1 MSKYLKKYNKE
12 TNEWELVSAPDVSV
26 VQKLE
31 DGSNITDTN
40 VIVTNPNYA
49 GESGETPNLNETLTV
64 ISDDISRLQRNVSWL
79 AEHGGGGGGGGT
91 GPTSPYGIVIISP
104 ILVNDAAYVSGKTFE
119 VEFMITGGTDGEE
132 CAYSYQYDS
141 DPQTDYATILTG
153 ESKKILIDNTDSP
166 KKEHSITIRARNPY
180 GTNITPKGFRIYES
194 IISLAFDAKKAGGD
208 YNPSTQVFNIRQ
220 DSTYADMP
228 LLITNG
234 LMKSDTVIVAKC
246 QDQTYTDSFTN
257 ETTDEQQRSI
267 SLWKLFPD
275 KGVTVGYYYTVS
287 FQATATLGSNTITSN
302 EVLLRIYIISPS
314 EISIVLGVN
323 GTSGEIV
330 DAPLKSSLV
339 YNFKVYTPPFNP
351 PVESTYYSAKIS
363 NNTTGED
370 YLILGKYFD
379 ETLKEDGA
387 TFSSN
392 DSALI
397 GRTISAQLFLNG
409 TDYHLN
415 DILHLYVKVWSID
428 GTKSAVTDS
437 EIHVVK
443 ESNEVF
449 PRQYNK
455 RSDGYPYDTIFLS
468 WNNENGSS
476 SIGKTTWTSK
486 NTNYGFLDR
495 TLEEEAD
502 HTVIA
507 DINVL
512 NNNAESVIKTDG
524 ITPYLRLQNRAYA
537 VADLATYANEVAMM
551 TSEDSNLYGFTIS
564 FTLRIDNHNDTQHTV
579 LLWGRNN
586 ADGTLADG
594 IKIDTD
600 KAQWVVNE
608 RKNGAIV
615 SHNLTCHISTGTKI
629 TVDFSYVRNTSTN
642 ATARIYVNGILNAAT
657 DLEIM
662 SPQYM
667 FPSMI
672 YFGANYRNN
681 AIERYADLNIYEF
694 SVYTKSLNDMQIS
707 INGKNA
713 KFTSVEDYTLWK
725 DKNFI
730 SANED
735 DPTIPESV
743 FFTNGKYI
751 TDFDTQQINNIA
763 ARSKI
768 PTLYLNFPQSSNFTS
783 TYFYQ
788 KQTSSAETY
797 DATATYFDP
806 DSKRDATFR
815 TKISL
820 QGTSTLGYRIKNLE
834 MYMNETFVK
843 DGETHVKLFQPK
855 KEWLPE
861 SQFTLKADVVDSAHA
876 NNAILGEWINNSG
889 VFKNNPAMDNYGEN
903 KPQDWDDA
911 YSGAT
916 TDAEREAH
924 TYTDDPETAT
934 IKHTLEGFPF
944 LMFIKFSD
952 KSSFTFLGIYS
963 FNLGRY
969 SYYNMGMKFLKGYS
983 RRDGTV
989 KVACPKVIN
998 YYEEMPTLGN
1008 ISAAD
1013 VFSFEMGNAGNLKI
1027 KDYPVWSQYDRTVV
1041 QSYGSFRYL
1050 GSPDAENTAW
1060 TNLCALFEAIAKF
1073 EITAYNKTLYPAYQG
1088 IKYYTIDATG
1098 HYQTTGNEIEQ
1109 TNEYNTQIVN
1119 RLSIEN
1125 AVAYFIVANAFG
1137 MTDSLGKNLTIRT
1150 WDGGQRWW
1158 FCFYDMDTALALAN
1172 DGSES
1177 NPVTVSI
1184 DKVTMRTD
1192 SATSTSILETTYHD
1206 ENSKYAAV
1214 LSKIWGIFRDDQFLY
1229 LQNRG
1234 GILEQRYEYVW
1245 NALRCSTG
1253 KLSSSENFTNIM
1265 AARVDACGEMIYN
1278 YDYNTKYI
1286 QDTAEQDDGAAAAI
1300 TFLHGTRVEYVRDWL
1315 RKHFYFLDGIFDY
1328 SVIGENTF
1336 TYIDSPYNSDITTIV
1351 ANYSSSIPVLAFTVQ
1366 VSSPSFIGLTVGSDD
1381 YKKYYID
1388 TENVDTVIY
1397 FLNGTSSN
1405 SQLAIRG
1412 SSTLCKFDGLNGGF
1426 QAISDTNQEGVAKT
1440 LSVFDASSSSL
1451 LNDNPFYSRIF
1462 GTGGKSSLETVNLS
1476 NTRGSSPLTK
1486 YEVDLTEC
1494 QKLIEVNISN
1504 SDVTSLVLPSTSLQR
1519 LNVAGSNIVN
1529 LSLSNQAVI
1538 SSINLEGCNKLST
1551 VTVSNCNALETVN
1564 IADKPNLSI
1573 IRIQNN
1579 QTVSAVTISNC
1590 PALAEINIGNNPN
1603 LKRIY
1608 INNCTN
1614 INLEISIYGCTLE
1627 EIRITGV
1634 YTTKPINLP
1643 ERSLL
1648 SGVTLLDISNDFSFG
1663 GFRYGSEEIE
1673 TYGPD
1678 DKFVFDLTPFTSL
1691 DGSNILARNVMTIC
1705 YIRVPN
1711 VQASPFNLRRNVIE
1725 GSGSVLRRIFGHILI
1740 TDNNMF
1746 KDCTNFYIREKVT
1759 DAQGKTPF
1767 NVPIWQ
1773 DGDYATNIT
1782 IATDSLNSCFEGTN
1796 CSLSDVY
1803 YIFNIAEDVIT
1814 MTGTFASCKNVVTT
1828 LDDNLSPDLFTH
1840 TPNLENIDF
1849 LFNDGNIGGY
1859 ISEDI
1864 LIPIISGITT
1874 FNNVFGNNE
1883 GKSFDDKYKT
1893 NHVKCFFPE
1902 GNVIEEITG
1911 FNPVPYNILDPSSI
1925 DQMFDNEM
1933 LRTLT
1938 EIKVIDRSFND
1949 AMIDFGTSCELL
1961 QHATKLVSITTS
1973 FLRMKAYGTLDNIF
1987 GGKYSGND
1995 KYPQVLESITNSFSF
2010 LDTCDHGGIPCPI
2023 IDDESHWGVLMPIG
2037 NSFLGK
2043 IKSTIKNIGG
2053 VDKNYRNS
2061 FYAIGGRGLKK
2072 YIDLDDCDGEN
2083 FCYDIFRGC
2092 NNLEEIP
2099 NLFNGLDFGVT
2110 GKTFTYVDI
2119 LYGNNGSMFSGLT
2132 KLKNVS
2138 GLFSG
2143 MKNVKYRL
2151 SGSAFKDCVL
2161 EDASFI
2167 FAEGNESY
2175 HAKKTGQI
2183 PFKLFYEE
2191 ATGSTQSSVYGI
2203 SEATADA
2210 LGITDG
2216 YVGPVAD
2223 EKFMFSNTYTYCRH
2237 TIKSLINAF
2246 EYSNSLEVL
2255 PYSAQGTGFN
2265 DWVEDNVDYNPVKFY
2280 MAINGDTAT
2289 YTLNPDYNPY
2299 KKIWNRY
2306 VYDGTVTEFNSMVV
2320 NSTEYQALLNGTLV
2334 DDYGN
2339 PLAPT
2344 TLPDEFQP
2352 NYSQSGG
2359 NDGTISMIDTGFD
2372 YNDYRRLYSDTG
2384 GLFPIRNYLCAPDIF
2399 RYCAN
2404 SYDTSITSIFQYG
2417 SPTITIDGCGIKG
2430 TIPPFIFE
2438 PISEV
2443 FEIQG
2448 VFSRCRGVLPYKW
2461 ARYENGVKIE
2471 NGILYPP
2478 TMLSKLK
2485 NLYVFANVFSNTTVW
2500 GNAVCPEMFSENT
2513 LLSDINGLWSYATW
2527 VETVKPNA
2535 ADAILQFPITLFT
2548 NNSRLTNVA
2557 SLFSMG
2563 GPRKLEQLLFTYVNN
2578 PKINN
2583 CSGFLYRG
2591 SNVSSDSTVPTFWV
2605 GWVMSDFR
2613 NCYYGIDSNIISTQN
2628 IPEQYWKE
2636 LS

>member
-1 MSKYLKKYNKE
+1 MPKYLKKYNKE
-12 TNEWELVSAPDVSV
+12 TNKWELVSAPDVSV
-26 VQKLE
+26 VKKLE
-31 DGSNITDTN
+31 DGSDITDTN
-40 VIVTNPNYA
+40 VIVTNVNYTK
-49 GESGETPNLNETLTV
+49 ESGETTNLGETLTV

-79 AEHGGGGGGGGT
+79 AEHGTGGGSGGGGGST
-91 GPTSPYGIVIISP
+91 TPFGIVIVSP
-104 ILVNDAAYVSGKTFE
+104 VLVNESAYVSGKTFE
-119 VEFMITGGTDGEE
+119 VEFMITGGTDGEQCE
-132 CAYSYQYDS
+132 YSYVYDS
-141 DPQTDYATILTG
+141 NPATDYALVTVGT
-153 ESKKILIDNTDSP
+153 SVKIQIDNTGSTL
-166 KKEHSITIRARNPY
+166 KEHSLIIRAKNPY
-180 GTNITPKGFRIYES
+180 GTNITPKSFRIYES
-194 IISLAFDAKKAGGD
+194 TLSLAFDVNRAGDD
-208 YNPSTQVFNIRQ
+208 YKFGIYNIRK
-220 DSTYADMP
+220 DSTYANIP
-228 LLITNG
+228 LLLTNG
-234 LMKSDTVIVAKC
+234 LMRSDTVIVAKC
-246 QDQTYTDSFTN
+246 LDNTYVTDSFINT
-257 ETTDEQQRSI
+257 TTDEQQMEI
-267 SLWKLFPD
+267 SLWKLFPNKD
-275 KGVTVGYYYTVS
+275 ITVGEYYVMT
-287 FQATATLGSNTITSN
+287 FQASATLGANTIISN
-302 EVLLRIYIISPS
+302 EVQLRILIISPTQ
-314 EISIVLGVN
+314 ISIVLGVN

-330 DAPLKSSLV
+330 EAPLRSSLV
-339 YNFKVYTPPFNP
+339 YNFKVYTPALVP
-351 PVESTYYSAKIS
+351 PVESTYYSAKIH
-363 NNTTGED
+363 NDTTGND

-387 TFSSN
+387 TYSSN
-392 DSALI
+392 DSALV
-397 GRTISAQLFLNG
+397 GRTISSQVFLDGEKFHVNDKIYLTVKTWDMTG
-409 TDYHLN
+409 TADR
-415 DILHLYVKVWSID
+415 IATAS
-428 GTKSAVTDS
+428 T
-437 EIHVVK
+437 EIHVEK
-443 ESNEVF
+443 ESDEIF
-449 PRQYNK
+449 PRQSNNRNEYN
-455 RSDGYPYDTIFLS
+455 TIFLS
-468 WNNENGSS
+468 WNKENAISTS
-476 SIGKTTWTSK
+476 PTKWTST
-486 NTNYGFLDR
+486 NSNYGFLDG
-495 TLEEEAD
+495 TLAETEG

-507 DINVL
+507 DINL
-512 NNNAESVIKTDG
+512 MQGNAASGIKTDG
-524 ITPYLRLQNRAYA
+524 QTSYMRLQNRAYA
-537 VADLATYANEVAMM
+537 VADLARYANEVGMM
-551 TSEDSNLYGFTIS
+551 TAEDNNLYGFTIS
-564 FTLRIDNHNDTQHTV
+564 FTVQVDNHNDTQHTI
-579 LLWGRNN
+579 LLWGTNN
-586 ADGTLADG
+586 ADRTLANG
-594 IKIDTD
+594 IRIDSD

-615 SHNLTCHISTGTKI
+615 SHNLSCHISSGNKL
-629 TVDFSYVRNTSTN
+629 TVDFSYVRNTSTS

-667 FPSMI
+667 FPDKI
-672 YFGANYRNN
+672 YFGANKLNN
-681 AIERYADLNIYEF
+681 TVERYSDVNIYEL
-694 SVYTKSLNDMQIS
+694 SVYTRSLNDMQIS

-713 KFTSVEDYTLWK
+713 KFIDVDDYKNWK
-725 DKNFI
+725 EKNFI
-730 SANED
+730 SANEL
-735 DPTIPESV
+735 DPRVPESV
-743 FFTNGKYI
+743 FFNNGKYI
-751 TDFDTQQINNIA
+751 TEFDTQQINNIA

-768 PTLYLNFPQSSNFTS
+768 PTLYLNFPESSRFTS
-783 TYFYQ
+783 EYFYA
-788 KQTSSAETY
+788 KQTSSALTF
-797 DATATYFDP
+797 DATATYYDP
-806 DSKRDATFR
+806 VSRRDATFKVR
-815 TKISL
+815 VSL

-834 MYMNETFVK
+834 MYVNETFVR
-843 DGETHVKLFQPK
+843 DGETYVKLFQPK

-876 NNAILGEWINNSG
+876 NNAILGEWINTSG
-889 VFKNNPAMDNYGEN
+889 AFKNNPAMDNYIEN
-903 KPQDWDDA
+903 RPQDWDDA
-911 YSGAT
+911 YSAAT
-916 TDAEREAH
+916 TDAERRAH
-924 TYTDDPETAT
+924 TYTDDPEVAT
-934 IKHTLEGFPF
+934 IKHTLEGFPY

-952 KSSFTFLGIYS
+952 KSSYTFLGIYS

-983 RRDGTV
+983 RRDGAT
-989 KVACPKVIN
+989 KVACPKIIN

-1008 ISAAD
+1008 ISASD

-1027 KDYPVWSQYDRTVV
+1027 SDYPVWSQYDRTVV

-1050 GSPDAENTAW
+1050 GSPESEGTAW
-1060 TNLCALFEAIAKF
+1060 TNLCALFEAIARF
-1073 EITAYNKTLYPAYQG
+1073 RITSYNGDLYPAYDN
-1088 IKYYTIDATG
+1088 IKYYTIDAAG
-1098 HYQTTGNEIEQ
+1098 HYQTTGEVIGQDNES
-1109 TNEYNTQIVN
+1109 NTQIVE

-1125 AVAYFIVANAFG
+1125 AAAYFIVANAFG

-1150 WDGGQRWW
+1150 WDGGRKWW

-1172 DGSES
+1172 DGSEG
-1177 NPVTVSI
+1177 NPVTIAI
-1184 DKVTMRTD
+1184 DKITMRTD
-1192 SATSTSILETTYHD
+1192 PTTSASILETTYHD
-1206 ENSKYAAV
+1206 NDSKYAAV
-1214 LSKIWGIFRDDQFLY
+1214 LSKIWGIFRDDRFLY
-1229 LQNRG
+1229 LQNQGRL
-1234 GILEQRYEYVW
+1234 LEQRYEYIW
-1245 NALRCSTG
+1245 NSLRSSTG
-1253 KLSSSENFTNIM
+1253 KLSTSENFTNIM
-1265 AARVDACGEMIYN
+1265 AERVDACGEMIYN

-1286 QDTAEQDDGAAAAI
+1286 QDTAAQEGGAAAAI

-1315 RKHFYFLDGIFDY
+1315 RKHFYFLDGMFDY
-1328 SVIGENTF
+1328 ANISKDNPFSYT
-1336 TYIDSPYNSDITTIV
+1336 DSPYNSDIVTFV
-1351 ANYSSSIPVLAFTVQ
+1351 ANYSSAIPVLPFTVQ
-1366 VSSPSFIGLTVGSDD
+1366 VSTPSFIGINVGSDP
-1381 YKKYYID
+1381 YKKYYIG
-1388 TENVDTVIY
+1388 TENVDTTIY
-1397 FLNGTSSN
+1397 FVNGTSSN
-1405 SQLAIRG
+1405 SQLNIRG
-1412 SSTLCKFDGLNGGF
+1412 SSTISKLFGLQGGF
-1426 QAISDTNQEGVAKT
+1426 QAIQSNNETGVTKT
-1440 LSVFDASSSSL
+1440 LSTFDVSTSTS
-1451 LNDNPFYSRIF
+1451 LNDDPFHNNIF
-1462 GTGGKSSLETVNLS
+1462 GVAGESSLESIDLS
-1476 NTRGSSPLTK
+1476 GTRGITTLSK
-1486 YEVDLTEC
+1486 YEVDLSIC
-1494 QKLIEVNISN
+1494 QKLIDVNISN
-1504 SDVTSLVLPSTSLQR
+1504 SDVTALVLPSTSLQR
-1519 LNVAGSNIVN
+1519 LNVAGSNIAN

-1551 VTVSNCNALETVN
+1551 VTISNCNALETVN

-1573 IRIQNN
+1573 VRIQNN
-1579 QTVSAVTISNC
+1579 QAISAITISNC
-1590 PALAEINIGNNPN
+1590 PALSEINIGNNPN

-1614 INLEISIYGCTLE
+1614 ANLDISIYGSVLK

-1691 DGSNILARNVMTIC
+1691 DGNNILARNVMTIC

-1711 VQASPFNLRRNVIE
+1711 VQSSPFNLRRNVIE

-1803 YIFNIAEDVIT
+1803 YIFNIAEDVIA
-1814 MTGTFASCKNVVTT
+1814 MAGTFASCRNVVTT
-1828 LDDNLSPDLFTH
+1828 LNDNLSPELFTH
-1840 TPNLENIDF
+1840 TTNLENIDF

-1883 GKSFDDKYKT
+1883 GKSFENKYKT

-1911 FNPVPYNILDPSSI
+1911 FNPVPYNILDPSSV

-2043 IKSTIKNIGG
+2043 IKNTIKNIGG

-2167 FAEGNESY
+2167 FADGNESY

-2216 YVGPVAD
+2216 YVGTVAD
-2223 EKFMFSNTYTYCRH
+2223 EKFMFSNKYTYCRH

-2280 MAINGDTAT
+2280 MTINGDTAT

-2359 NDGTISMIDTGFD
+2359 SDGTISRIDTGFD

-2404 SYDTSITSIFQYG
+2404 SYDTSISSIFQYG

-2438 PISEV
+2438 PISEI

-2461 ARYENGVKIE
+2461 ARYENGVKVE

-2500 GNAVCPEMFSENT
+2500 GNSVCPEMFSENT

-2583 CSGFLYRG
+2583 CSSFLYRG